1 MTDLK
6 NRILIIEDEA
16 LVARELKSRLIRL
29 GYEIVGV
36 AYGRDGIQLAQ
47 ETEPDLILTD
57 IHLKNGEDGIEM
69 AREIQAN
76 RDTPIVFLTAY
87 SDEDT
92 VSRAKA
98 AAPYGYIIKPVENRE
113 LQITIEMALYKFGI
127 EKELKETQQLL
138 QTALTCLGKG
148 LVFINSV
155 GVVTDLNVDAESILG
170 TTREKAVGHNWGDVF
185 SIIGSSMK
193 VALDAAFLGNDV
205 NKLAPFI
212 VSVPKRYP
220 RLIDGII
227 GPMENGAV
235 LILREL
241 TEINDDIEILPST
254 EELMAGLGYDRL
266 APGESSICQLLLCY
280 RHVGESNSF
289 DRVTDFLNHRLR
301 ATDLVSL
308 YGDFQLSVSMP
319 YTSIAEGE
327 LIANSILTELH
338 DEFSKMSE
346 KFFIG
351 LAYSSPG
358 DQEPFELFRQAEA
371 ALHLAEDSGASR
383 VIVWDENL
391 ERAKS
396 EAQMESRGEVDRQR
410 EYQNRVL
417 LWNVINV
424 VSRGDILKETSRK
437 VCGHLR
443 QSFAFEQVALLE
455 RTDRGFELII
465 GDSADMTLDNMSE
478 LDISEKAFAQLDTL
492 LASEEF
498 FFAGDHYYL
507 FRLSPTKLLF
517 VLTTRLLAESETG
530 FLQNLLSYFGAS
542 IQRFDFKAPTITI
555 ENDLGF
561 VSSSK
566 KMQSVLERV
575 NLVAP
580 TNATVLITGESGSGK
595 EVMAQTVHR
604 NSPRSDQPFI
614 IVDCGAVVGSLIE
627 SELFGHT
634 KGAFTGADSHF
645 VGRLKEAEGGTVLLD
660 EIGELPLDVQVKL
673 LRYVENREIAPVGSS
688 RYQSVD
694 TRVIAATHRNLR
706 ELVDEGKFREDL
718 FYRLNVFTLE
728 MPPLRERKD
737 DVMPLARHFLSMY
750 ADQYE
755 RGAIRFSQDAEQAL
769 MHYNWP
775 GNIRELA
782 NVVNRGLILCKDS
795 IIGTI
800 HLGIF
805 PSVKTDLVDNQQK
818 LDPEA
823 TLGSAIKQWV
833 GIALRD
839 QSDYFPLG
847 SLLEQ
852 QIISGVL
859 SHHNEVLNR
868 AAISLGIPE
877 STLRRKAMRLGLYD
891 EEVCRHRV
899 PGWND
904 VDNVLMSLCDRAKA
918 EGVPL
923 LDLASFILIKELQAR
938 HLNKKD
944 ASLILGVSVPTYRRL
959 LSLAH

>member
-1 MTDLK
+1 MTDSK
-6 NRILIIEDEA
+6 HRILIIEDEA
-16 LVARELKSRLIRL
+16 LVARELKSRLTAL
-29 GYEIVGV
+29 GYEVVGV
-36 AYGRDGIQLAQ
+36 AYGRGGIQLAQ

-98 AAPYGYIIKPVENRE
+98 ATPYGYIIKPVENRE

-148 LVFINSV
+148 LVFINSD
-155 GVVTDLNVDAESILG
+155 GIVTDLNVDAESILG
-170 TTREKAVGHNWGDVF
+170 TTRDKAVGQNWGEVV
-185 SIIGSSMK
+185 SIIGSSIE
-193 VALDAAFLGNDV
+193 LSLQAAFSGNNV

-212 VSVPKRYP
+212 VSVPEKHP
-220 RLIDGII
+220 RLVDGII
-227 GPMENGAV
+227 GPMQDGAV

-254 EELMAGLGYDRL
+254 EELMAGLGHDRL
-266 APGESSICQLLLCY
+266 APGESSICQLLISY
-280 RHVGESNSF
+280 QGGESDDL
-289 DRVTDFLNHRLR
+289 DRVTDFLNQRLR

-327 LIANSILTELH
+327 LIASSILTDLNE
-338 DEFSKMSE
+338 EFSKSSV

-351 LAYSSPG
+351 LSYSLPG
-358 DQEPFELFRQAEA
+358 DQEPFELFRQAES
-371 ALHLAEDSGASR
+371 ALHLAEDSASDR

-396 EAQMESRGEVDRQR
+396 EAQLERRGEVDRQR

-424 VSRGDILKETSRK
+424 VSRGDSLLETSRK
-437 VCGHLR
+437 VCSHLR
-443 QSFAFEQVALLE
+443 QSFGFEQVALME
-455 RTDRGFELII
+455 RTERGFELII
-465 GDSADMTLDNMSE
+465 GDSAETTLDSMSQ
-478 LDISEKAFAQLDTL
+478 LDLSEKTFVQLDKT
-492 LASEEF
+492 LASDNF
-498 FFAGDHYYL
+498 FFAGDDSYL
-507 FRLSPTKLLF
+507 FKLSSTKLLF
-517 VLTTRLLAESETG
+517 FPSHRALADSEIE
-530 FLQNLLSYFGAS
+530 FLQNLLSYFVAS
-542 IQRFDFKAPTITI
+542 VQRYDLKVPAITI
-555 ENDLGF
+555 ESDPGF

-566 KMQSVLERV
+566 KMQGVLERV
-575 NLVAP
+575 DLVAP
-580 TNATVLITGESGSGK
+580 THATVLITGESGSGK

-604 NSPRSDQPFI
+604 NSPRSDKPFI

-706 ELVDEGKFREDL
+706 ALVDEGTFREDL

-728 MPPLRERKD
+728 MPPLRERRD
-737 DVMPLARHFLSMY
+737 DVLSLARHFLSMY
-750 ADQYE
+750 AGQYE
-755 RGAIRFSQDAEQAL
+755 RGSIGFSEDAEQAL
-769 MHYNWP
+769 LQYSWP

-805 PSVKTDLVDNQQK
+805 PSVKTDLVESQQV
-818 LDPEA
+818 LDPEKK
-823 TLGSAIKQWV
+823 LESSIKKWV
-833 GIALRD
+833 SISLRD
-839 QSDYFPLG
+839 QPEFFPLG
-847 SLLEQ
+847 TLLEQ
-852 QIISGVL
+852 QTISGVL
-859 SHHNEVLNR
+859 LHHNEVLNR

-891 EEVCRHRV
+891 EEVCRDRI
-899 PGWND
+899 PGWEEVND
-904 VDNVLMSLCDRAKA
+904 ILMLLCDIAKS

-923 LDLASFILIKELQAR
+923 LDFVLFVLTRELEAR
-938 HLNKKD
+938 RLNKKD
-944 ASLILGVSVPTYRRL
+944 AALILGVSVPTYRRMIS
-959 LSLAH
+959 LSQ